1 VKPDVPVALQKL
13 SLTLIAE
20 IGPAI
25 AVDYLQRNAGIA
37 GMMLQV
43 AAVEWDRAA
52 ARRAEEN
59 AALRALF
66 HDAATA
72 LGAGP
77 LHARLAEAA
86 AGRDADLSISALDA
100 GNHALRAL
108 LIELHAHLETLAGPE
123 ARRLETAVWDE
134 LRRSTE
140 RRAVPLAPF

>member
-13 SLTLIAE
+13 SLTLLAE

-43 AAVEWDRAA
+43 AAAEWDRAA
-52 ARRAEEN
+52 ARRVEEN

-72 LGAGP
+72 LRAGP
-77 LHARLAEAA
+77 LHARLAEAG
-86 AGRDADLSISALDA
+86 AGHDADLSISALDA
-100 GNHALRAL
+100 ANQALRAL
-108 LIELHAHLETLAGPE
+108 LIDLHAHLETLAGPE
-123 ARRLETAVWDE
+123 ARRLEAAVWDE